1 MRNLSTIAK
10 IGLIA
15 AVLSVATIVVSRVLV
30 RPPIPQLWLG
40 AMVSFCAAIAIT
52 LRGLPTLAGYQFT
65 AWIVVVFVAGL
76 AFPELLLNPG
86 GLNLGGN
93 KHLVPT
99 IVQLVMFGVGAQ
111 MSLHDF
117 AGVAK
122 MPWSVFVGV
131 ICQFTIMPLVG
142 FALTKAIPLEP
153 EIAAGVIL
161 IGCCSSGISS
171 NLMAY
176 LARANLALS
185 ITMTS
190 FTTIL
195 APAITPM
202 WMKYLAG
209 DLVELSVS
217 TMMAD
222 IIKIVIVPI
231 GAAMLHDY
239 LKHASPRGRR
249 IVIALAVASA
259 AWLVFLMTGGYDSI
273 AARLSP
279 DGQNWFAMLNYVPGG
294 IVFGVL
300 FHLLARVVPGVER
313 RMPLLSML
321 GVLAYTALS
330 TAKGRTA
337 LLEVGGLL
345 FVAAAIH
352 NAMGYVLGYWMSRSL
367 GVTPRSARTCAFEVG
382 LQNGGMA
389 TGIAAGLGKL
399 GTMGV
404 AAAVFSA
411 WMNITGSILAMYW
424 RHRPIADGDDQVK
437 DQP

>member
-1 MRNLSTIAK
+1 L
-10 IGLIA
+10 G
-15 AVLSVATIVVSRVLV
+15 
-30 RPPIPQLWLG
+30 RPPIWQSAVVAL
-40 AMVSFCAAIAIT
+40 ATAAAIT
-52 LRGLPTLAGYQFT
+52 LRGIPTLAGYQFT
-65 AWIVVVFVAGL
+65 AWIIVFFFAGL
-76 AFPELLLNPG
+76 AFPEQLLNPG

-93 KHLVPT
+93 KHLVST

-111 MSLHDF
+111 MSLSDF
-117 AGVAK
+117 AGVVK

-131 ICQFTIMPLVG
+131 LCQFTIMPLVG
-142 FALTKAIPLEP
+142 FALTKVIPLEP

-239 LKHASPRGRR
+239 LKHASPRARR
-249 IVIALAVASA
+249 IVTALALASA
-259 AWLVFLMTGGYDSI
+259 AWLAFLLTGGYDSI
-273 AARLSP
+273 AARLSKV
-279 DGQNWFAMLNYVPGG
+279 GLEWFAMFSFIPGG
-294 IVFGVL
+294 IIFGVL
-300 FHLLARVVPGVER
+300 FHVLARAVPGVER
-313 RMPLLSML
+313 RMPMLSML

-330 TAKGRTA
+330 TAKGRDA

-345 FVAAAIH
+345 FLAAAIH
-352 NAMGYVLGYWMSRSL
+352 NATGYVLGYWMSRSL
-367 GVTPRSARTCAFEVG
+367 GVAPNSARTCAFEVG

-411 WMNITGSILAMYW
+411 WMNITGSILANYW
-424 RHRPIADGDDQVK
+424 RRRPIEDDGDQVK